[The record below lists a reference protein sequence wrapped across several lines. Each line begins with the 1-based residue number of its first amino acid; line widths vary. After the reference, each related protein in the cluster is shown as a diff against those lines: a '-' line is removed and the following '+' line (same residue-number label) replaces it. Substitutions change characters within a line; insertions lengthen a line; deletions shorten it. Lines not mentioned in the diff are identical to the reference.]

1 MNDQNNPIPVMRPSG
16 DMTNDPSE
24 ASKTPD
30 KGGFSAMIREL
41 KRLLDGLP
49 ADRQDAFR
57 DEIEGGK

>member
-1 MNDQNNPIPVMRPSG
+1 
-16 DMTNDPSE
+16 MTKDPSE
-24 ASKTPD
+24 ASKTPE

-49 ADRQDAFR
+49 SDRQDAFR